1 MDAVRVRAGT
11 RVMIENWG
19 GGRTLEGRV
28 RRVEPAGFMRVSALG
43 VEEQRVPVLVEIS
56 TPREQWSELGLG
68 FRVEASFIL
77 WAGEN
82 VMQIPAN
89 ALFRAGG
96 EWRVFVVENE
106 RLSLRTVE
114 PGRQGEMQT
123 QILSGLK
130 TEERVVMYPGD
141 RLADGL
147 RVAIER

>member
-1 MDAVRVRAGT
+1 
-11 RVMIENWG
+11 
-19 GGRTLEGRV
+19 
-28 RRVEPAGFMRVSALG
+28 MRVSALG